1 MSNVL
6 SPILNVSRLMSYV
19 LPLTLPLAFALAAM
33 TAVAAPGDL
42 AFRFSSVGPDTYAD
56 GSEVLP
62 GECYALVWTRDG
74 ASFAGFAADGTAAN
88 PEDSAVLMLAPVAAK
103 GPNGMRCPPVLFQL
117 DAELATP
124 YVSGGALTVCL
135 VDTRLAGNAALAGLK
150 ADGTPKL
157 INAWGTVPGATVS
170 SSGFA
175 VADGGTMG
183 AGDVTAVPAGT
194 PQPRIK
200 AIRKVGDKAYLT
212 LGDTVPYLQYNATA
226 AETPSAARDG
236 ANAAEAPKNGVLGED
251 VILVVPAKGEKAFYG
266 AKRN

>member
-1 MSNVL
+1 MSHVL
-6 SPILNVSRLMSYV
+6 SPILHVSRLMSHV
-19 LPLTLPLAFALAAM
+19 LPLALALVAA

-74 ASFAGFAADGTAAN
+74 ATFAGFAADGTAAN
-88 PEDSAVLMLAPVAAK
+88 PADSAVLMLAPVAAK

-117 DAELATP
+117 DAELAAP

-135 VDTRLAGNAALAGLK
+135 VDTRLAGNAALAGLN
-150 ADGTPKL
+150 ADGAPKL
-157 INAWGTVPGATVS
+157 VNAWGTVPGATVS

-175 VADGGTMG
+175 AAAEGTMG
-183 AGDVTAVPAGT
+183 AGDVSAVPEGT
-194 PQPRIK
+194 PQPRIT

-212 LGDTVPYLQYNATA
+212 VAGTVPYLQYNAAA
-226 AETPSAARDG
+226 AETPSAVWDG
-236 ANAAEAPKNGVLGED
+236 ANAAEAPKNGVVGED